1 MFDVILLDTAPFLT
15 TNDAS
20 ELLPETDHVIVVVRA
35 GKTRRL
41 AARRTAE
48 VLERFDAPVLGIVL
62 NDSQESTAA
71 QYYYSYYLDGSGRKK
86 RSDGYVSRSGAEGPT
101 TSEASN
107 GSNGAAPVPA
117 NTGTP
122 AAGTPAPGADR
133 PTS

>member
-71 QYYYSYYLDGSGRKK
+71 QYYYSYYLDGSGSR
-86 RSDGYVSRSGAEGPT
+86 RSSRDDERADSRPSPAVSGPRDNLTPLDRGRRAGA
-101 TSEASN
+101 
-107 GSNGAAPVPA
+107 
-117 NTGTP
+117 
-122 AAGTPAPGADR
+122 
-133 PTS
+133 